1 MNEQCAEENINKF
14 NGHNFA
20 PLYSSVTGL
29 GLSES
34 LIAGYH
40 KTDSD
45 DDISDHYYNANGI
58 GIKRAK
64 TRPTD

>member
-1 MNEQCAEENINKF
+1 MNEQSAEENINKF
-14 NGHNFA
+14 KGHNFA
-20 PLYSSVTGL
+20 PLYSSVTRL

-45 DDISDHYYNANGI
+45 DDISDNYYNVNGTAL
-58 GIKRAK
+58 KRAR

>member
-1 MNEQCAEENINKF
+1 MNEQSAEENINKF
-14 NGHNFA
+14 KGHNFA

-45 DDISDHYYNANGI
+45 DDINKDVTKSTGFI
-58 GIKRAK
+58 
-64 TRPTD
+64 